1 MPNIMLAP
9 LDLTALS
16 TAPVEESVWPKSPA
30 TPKEKVGVAATA
42 VGVPHRPGASAAS
55 PTSTNARMAT
65 TGRRTRRCSM
75 RGAVRRPALMGRT
88 SRSSAC
94 GRTSRWS

>member
-1 MPNIMLAP
+1 MPNIMVAP

-55 PTSTNARMAT
+55 PTSTNARMDHDRPPDPQAQQA
-65 TGRRTRRCSM
+65 GHGPQAGAHGAHVQVIGLREASRRS
-75 RGAVRRPALMGRT
+75 
-88 SRSSAC
+88 
-94 GRTSRWS
+94 